1 MFVIRKLFCFTVCVF
16 FLTACSD
23 SSDSRRQTVTPPPE
37 PMPEPVE
44 SIFSQETVD
53 IPSSATPA
61 FTPGSPGVVVD
72 NEKLIAQFGTQ
83 NINLNNA
90 RYTRYYLSDQDSQ
103 QPDGI
108 LVLIPGFEGG
118 ASTFYVL
125 AENLIRRAIEQD
137 NLVLEVW
144 AVDRRSNQLE
154 DLVGLNIAEDLMNP
168 QVGLDFLFG
177 ETLGLELSPEIVS
190 GPNRRAIFYNS
201 NVDTAFMAQWTT
213 LVHSQD
219 IDAVI
224 NEARGVARSNN
235 VFLGGHSA
243 GTGYT
248 ARYAATDFNF
258 DGGNPAPGYEK
269 LRGLVLLEGGGA
281 SLASS
286 AIDEAALDRIEARF
300 DGGLFAAVRDQAP
313 RCIDGVTSCS
323 VATEATDCAAFTNVS
338 CVEPVGAFTEIP
350 GLLSPQL
357 LAISEVNALD
367 AIQNGDTVQSILQ
380 KDQNDIEGNSAI
392 GRVPELAGLGPLLGT
407 TVASSVTLLGK
418 FLDDDGIV
426 ASISSFLGTSLG
438 FEGPDVDGVQT
449 WLSYGEE
456 LPDQALPNNGP
467 APQTIASRSV
477 WGQEVEPSNLEG
489 RMLPVFYVG
498 DTNFSDWYYPSSGLG
513 VTSGLGLDTSALSAA
528 PPVGR
533 GRSDIENRTQGTR
546 IDIPVIAL
554 GGSNGLTPIPAVW
567 LGFADAIASCAA
579 PSCDGVTGRVLD
591 RRNPN
596 EAFPTF
602 GEIAGGFEVYI
613 SEGYSHV
620 DIVTAED
627 DETNNVIAPIADFI
641 ARNVQ

>member
-1 MFVIRKLFCFTVCVF
+1 MFDISKSVCFTVCVF
-16 FLTACSD
+16 FLIACSD
-23 SSDSRRQTVTPPPE
+23 SSDSTRQTVSPPPT
-37 PMPEPVE
+37 PTPEPVE
-44 SIFSQETVD
+44 SIFSQTTID
-53 IPSSATPA
+53 LPSLATPA
-61 FTPGSPGVVVD
+61 FTPGSAGVVVD
-72 NEKLIAQFGTQ
+72 NEKLIAQFGDA
-83 NINLNNA
+83 NINFNNA

-168 QVGLDFLFG
+168 LVGLDFLFG
-177 ETLGLELSPEIVS
+177 ETLGLDLSPEIAS

-224 NEARGVARSNN
+224 DEARDTARSNN

-258 DGGNPAPGYEK
+258 EGGDPTPGYEK

-286 AIDEAALDRIEARF
+286 DTDEATLDRIEARF
-300 DGGLFAAVRDQAP
+300 DGGLYAAVRDQAP
-313 RCIDGVTSCS
+313 RCIDGATACS
-323 VATEATDCAAFTNVS
+323 TATQATDCAAFANVS
-338 CVEPVGAFTEIP
+338 CSEPVGAFTEIP

-367 AIQNGDTVQSILQ
+367 AIQNGDAVQSILQ
-380 KDQNDIEGNSAI
+380 KDQNGVEGNSAI
-392 GRVPELAGLGPLLGT
+392 NRVPELAGLGPLLGT

-456 LPDQALPNNGP
+456 FPEQALPNNGP
-467 APQTIASRSV
+467 APQTIATRSV
-477 WGQEVEPSNLEG
+477 WGQEVEPSDLEG

-513 VTSGLGLDTSALSAA
+513 VTGGLGLDTSALSA
-528 PPVGR
+528 PPPEGR
-533 GRSDIENRTQGTR
+533 GRSDIENRTQATS
-546 IDIPVIAL
+546 INIPVIAL

-567 LGFADAIASCAA
+567 LGFADAIASCEA
-579 PSCDGVTGRVLD
+579 PSCDGMTGRVLD
-591 RRNPN
+591 RQNPN

-602 GEIAGGFEVYI
+602 GEIAGGFEVHI

-641 ARNVQ
+641 ARNLQ